1 MPKQTLAVL
10 PQQFSIYSLDVN
22 ADIPK
27 QVFNA
32 SVYFIGKTNEEL
44 SLVLPET
51 ITIDAEECDSGWCA
65 MEVLGPLQLSM
76 VGIMADIGNVLA
88 QAQISIFVIS
98 TFETDFFLVK
108 AHDLGSAARALENGG
123 YKVIL

>member
-10 PQQFSIYSLDVN
+10 PQKFSIYSLDVN
-22 ADIPK
+22 AEIPK
-27 QVFNA
+27 QVFNT

-44 SLVLPET
+44 SLVVPDDIYIEA
-51 ITIDAEECDSGWCA
+51 DECDDGWRA
-65 MEVLGPLQLSM
+65 LEVLGPLQLSM
-76 VGIMADIGNVLA
+76 IGIMADIGNVLA
-88 QAQISIFVIS
+88 QAKVSIFVVS

-108 AHDLGSAARALENGG
+108 DADLENAAHSLDAGG

>member
-10 PQQFSIYSLDVN
+10 PQKFSIYSMDVRSE
-22 ADIPK
+22 IPK

-44 SLVLPET
+44 SLVVPES
-51 ITIDAEECDSGWCA
+51 ISIDAEECDSGWCA
-65 MEVLGPLQLSM
+65 LEVLGPLQLSM
-76 VGIMADIGNVLA
+76 IGIMADIGNILA
-88 QAQISIFVIS
+88 EAKVSIFVIS

-108 AHDLGSAARALENGG
+108 EEDLTTAAQSLESGG